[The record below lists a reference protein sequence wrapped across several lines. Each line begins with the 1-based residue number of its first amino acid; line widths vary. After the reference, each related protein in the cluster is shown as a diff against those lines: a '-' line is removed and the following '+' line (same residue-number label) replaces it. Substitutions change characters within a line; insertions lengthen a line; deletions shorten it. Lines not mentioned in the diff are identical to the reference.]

1 MCDQRV
7 ARQIFVRYPVNMVLL
22 LHNQPHVGVA
32 EKGQL
37 RGNQLLKDLKD
48 LFLSVT

>member
-1 MCDQRV
+1 
-7 ARQIFVRYPVNMVLL
+7 MVVSVKSGCEAGRE
-22 LHNQPHVGVA
+22 VGVA

-37 RGNQLLKDLKD
+37 RGNQLLKDFKD